1 MNYRVVCYALTCQ
14 FVHLLL
20 QKSTVP
26 HTFPPPPLQNYI
38 QRLNDQSGPSKKFPF
53 CAFHCRVNVVTRC
66 WHSEC
71 SHQPAARNRL
81 RRLVVNLF
89 SWREIDR
96 WKIALSDFTLHSLQL
111 FFHSSTPHHAT
122 RQTEA
127 LSISC
132 RLGGWVGRL
141 RLDGRG
147 DGGRKTILHL
157 STLRENQS
165 CHHKWEVWM
174 NFISW
179 FLSCSHRWLSD
190 WPVPLIGLLR
200 DP

>member
-1 MNYRVVCYALTCQ
+1 MCYALTCQ
-14 FVHLLL
+14 FVHFLR
-20 QKSTVP
+20 QKSAIPSPKITSRNWMTGQTP
-26 HTFPPPPLQNYI
+26 HKI
-38 QRLNDQSGPSKKFPF
+38 PF
-53 CAFHCRVNVVTRC
+53 CIFHCCVNVVTWC
-66 WHSEC
+66 CHSEC
-71 SHQPAARNRL
+71 SHQAPAMNRL
-81 RRLVVNLF
+81 RWLVFNLF

-96 WKIALSDFTLHSLQL
+96 RKIALSDFTLHSLQL
-111 FFHSSTPHHAT
+111 FFHSSTLCRAM

-127 LSISC
+127 LSIRC
-132 RLGGWVGRL
+132 RRGGWVGRL
-141 RLDGRG
+141 RRDGGG
-147 DGGRKTILHL
+147 DGGRRTILHL

-190 WPVPLIGLLR
+190 WPVPLIGLLS

>member
-1 MNYRVVCYALTCQ
+1 MNYRALCYALTCQ

-20 QKSTVP
+20 QKGTVP
-26 HTFPPPPLQNYI
+26 PPNYI
-38 QRLNDQSGPSKKFPF
+38 QRLNDWSGPSKKFPF
-53 CAFHCRVNVVTRC
+53 CAFHCRVNVVTWC

-96 WKIALSDFTLHSLQL
+96 RKIALSDFTLHSLQL

-132 RLGGWVGRL
+132 RLGGWVGGQIEAGWTR
-141 RLDGRG
+141 
-147 DGGRKTILHL
+147 
-157 STLRENQS
+157 
-165 CHHKWEVWM
+165 
-174 NFISW
+174 
-179 FLSCSHRWLSD
+179 RWGQEDNPTFEHSEGKS
-190 WPVPLIGLLR
+190 IMSS
-200 DP
+200 

>member
-1 MNYRVVCYALTCQ
+1 MNYRALCYALTCQ

-20 QKSTVP
+20 QKGTVP
-26 HTFPPPPLQNYI
+26 PTELHPAFAG
-38 QRLNDQSGPSKKFPF
+38 SGPSKKFPF
-53 CAFHCRVNVVTRC
+53 RAFHCRVNVVTWC

-71 SHQPAARNRL
+71 SHQPATRNRL

-96 WKIALSDFTLHSLQL
+96 RKIALSDFTLHSLQL

-190 WPVPLIGLLR
+190 WPVPLIGLLH